1 MTENAAPQD
10 SALRP
15 AESDLHPADPAD
27 DLTGNTSAGAGPDER
42 DAAPSAGDPLPGDP
56 LPDDPLPDDRRP
68 GDGSVRHDPPDE
80 PDAMRTAAHGRE
92 AAAAR
97 ADLSDDR
104 PTPAAS
110 PAD

>member
-15 AESDLHPADPAD
+15 AESDLHPADPTD
-27 DLTGNTSAGAGPDER
+27 DLTANTTGARPG
-42 DAAPSAGDPLPGDP
+42 DAAP
-56 LPDDPLPDDRRP
+56 
-68 GDGSVRHDPPDE
+68 GDGAVAHDPPDA
-80 PDAMRTAAHGRE
+80 PDAMRTATHGRE

-97 ADLSDDR
+97 ADTSDER
-104 PTPAAS
+104 PTPTAT